1 MAERFLASLV
11 PQSERCLSIAPMAGF
26 LRTTLGPG
34 LLFAGAAVGVSHLVQ
49 STRAGAE
56 HGVALLLVVIAANVV
71 KYPAFSFGPRYA
83 AATGTSLL
91 EGYRRQGVWAL
102 ALYALLTLGTM
113 FTVQAAVTIVTAAI
127 LKALFEL
134 ESTPFAI
141 SVALLVLCAAILAVG
156 HYRWLDR
163 LMKVVVAALT
173 VMTVIATVLVLP
185 RIDWTSSG
193 WLPMGD
199 HWNLVFI
206 AALVGWMP
214 SAIDISVWHSL
225 WTLAKRRDTR
235 HAPSVRDSML
245 DFKIG
250 YFGTALLAVCFLLL
264 GAGVVYGT
272 GAAMPGSAGGFANQ
286 VIALY
291 ASTLGDWSRPLIGGC
306 ALMVMFSTTLTVV
319 DGFPRAIAALV
330 ERVGSAEEAGA
341 GEAVGRERVS
351 YWIALVVMF
360 IGSVVLLRYFL
371 GKFTT
376 LIDVATTISCLTAP
390 LLAMLNHRAIFGA
403 EVAEAD
409 RPGARMRW
417 ASLICIG
424 LLAVLAVAWIQGRY
438 MS

>member
-1 MAERFLASLV
+1 
-11 PQSERCLSIAPMAGF
+11 MAGF

-91 EGYRRQGVWAL
+91 EGYRRRGVWAL
-102 ALYALLTLGTM
+102 ALYGLLTLGTM

-134 ESTPFAI
+134 EQSPFEL
-141 SVALLVLCAAILAVG
+141 SVGLLLSCAGILAIG

-163 LMKVVVAALT
+163 LMKIVVSALT
-173 VMTVIATVLVLP
+173 IMTVVATVLVLP
-185 RIDWTSSG
+185 RIDWSSSG
-193 WLPMGD
+193 WLPTGD
-199 HWNLVFI
+199 HWNLLFI

-225 WTLAKRRDTR
+225 WTLAKRRDTK

-272 GAAMPGSAGGFANQ
+272 GATMPGSAGGFANR
-286 VIALY
+286 VIDLY

-319 DGFPRAIAALV
+319 DGFPRAIAALIA
-330 ERVGSAEEAGA
+330 RFASAEEAGA
-341 GEAVGRERVS
+341 GEAIGRERAS
-351 YWIALVVMF
+351 YWLALVVMF
-360 IGSVVLLRYFL
+360 AGSVVLLRYFL
-371 GKFTT
+371 GEFTT

-403 EVAEAD
+403 EVDAEHQ
-409 RPGARMRW
+409 PGVRMRW
-417 ASLICIG
+417 FSLVCIG
-424 LLAVLAVAWIQGRY
+424 LLALLAVAWIQGRY